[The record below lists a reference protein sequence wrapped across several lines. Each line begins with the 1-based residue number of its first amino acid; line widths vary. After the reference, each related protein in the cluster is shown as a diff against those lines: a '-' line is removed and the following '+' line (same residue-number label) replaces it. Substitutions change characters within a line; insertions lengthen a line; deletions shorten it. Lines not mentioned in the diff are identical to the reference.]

1 MDCNY
6 TFPNNLEPNGIL
18 FGAKSNRIP
27 FTSKLSNRKNVIT
40 IKIRFDSTRFGKR
53 FLGERFF
60 TVQLCMLTEIDFA
73 VLFDLTVCDCIDH
86 FPFDLRSLLLSKQK
100 RKIDNAI
107 TVRSI
112 WQETESH
119 FSVCIIWV
127 VGNYPC
133 WGSSLRLG

>member
-1 MDCNY
+1 MNVQIYFFNIIITQQARYVQYC
-6 TFPNNLEPNGIL
+6 FLNLV
-18 FGAKSNRIP
+18 KSNPIWIVITFLFLLRHQTEFFWWQIDLK
-27 FTSKLSNRKNVIT
+27 SVIT

-112 WQETESH
+112 
-119 FSVCIIWV
+119 
-127 VGNYPC
+127 
-133 WGSSLRLG
+133 